1 MEDIQRTMSFE
12 VKHDG
17 AVVIVADYDEE
28 TGEIIIEDVVNPD
41 TGEVLTD
48 DWFESGD
55 IYKQEQKL
63 RNKIKDHRNDQKI
76 DNFINQL

>member
-1 MEDIQRTMSFE
+1 MSFE
-12 VKHDG
+12 IKHDG
-17 AVVIVADYDEE
+17 AIVIVEEYDEE
-28 TGEIIIEDVVNPD
+28 SGEIVIEDVVNPD

-76 DNFINQL
+76 DDFINQL

>member
-1 MEDIQRTMSFE
+1 MSFE

-17 AVVIVADYDEE
+17 AVVIVAEYNEE
-28 TGEIIIEDVVNPD
+28 TGDIVIEDVVNPD

-55 IYKQEQKL
+55 IYEQDL
-63 RNKIKDHRNDQKI
+63 REKIKDHRNEQKI
-76 DNFINQL
+76 NNFINQL